1 MATPNRNQRT
11 VETIVNEVIEAQSF
25 KPEMSVV
32 QRLIEEKRKR
42 EQEEKMLAAADTI
55 IKTLERTETELAKL
69 VQQLRE
75 LRTREKELLE
85 EIRELDAKRDRINAG
100 SFAEVPELAH
110 LVN

>member
-11 VETIVNEVIEAQSF
+11 VETIVNEVIESQSF

-42 EQEEKMLAAADTI
+42 EQEEKMIAAADTI
-55 IKTLERTETELAKL
+55 IKTLEKTETELTDR
-69 VQQLRE
+69 VQRLRE

-100 SFAEVPELAH
+100 IFGEVPELAH
-110 LVN
+110 LVS